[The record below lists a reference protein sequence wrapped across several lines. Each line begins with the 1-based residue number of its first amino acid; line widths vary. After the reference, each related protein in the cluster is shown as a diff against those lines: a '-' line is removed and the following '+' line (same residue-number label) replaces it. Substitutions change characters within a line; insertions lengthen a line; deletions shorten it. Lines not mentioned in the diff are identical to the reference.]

1 MARRAIYCFLEL
13 SLTVTRMIF
22 IFDEH
27 LHSGGVVK
35 LVITSACHAE
45 GRGFESRLSRHY
57 KKAHSYEGLFFYSKF
72 SFSFTLGI
80 KKLRLTHLI

>member
-1 MARRAIYCFLEL
+1 MAVGRPLEMSHDKIRFFRYLGLTRAQ
-13 SLTVTRMIF
+13 SVF

-45 GRGFESRLSRHY
+45 GRGFESRLSRHFFHTNSDSHPFMVE
-57 KKAHSYEGLFFYSKF
+57 HSTAKP
-72 SFSFTLGI
+72 
-80 KKLRLTHLI
+80 LRTRI